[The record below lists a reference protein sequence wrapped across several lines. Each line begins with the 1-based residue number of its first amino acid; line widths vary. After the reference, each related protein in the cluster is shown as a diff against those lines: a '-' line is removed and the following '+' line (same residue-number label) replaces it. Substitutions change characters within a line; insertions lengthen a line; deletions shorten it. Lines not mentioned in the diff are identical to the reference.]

1 MGDSAPHKA
10 LRLIGTGL
18 VILLPVV
25 LALWFAQLRAK
36 AETIDQLHSFSQ
48 LALQKTEMVIRE
60 ADQARAKA
68 SQYRGELCS
77 ADHQRYLLH
86 IVRGLL
92 YVEDLIYAKEGANK
106 QVISSQADSLI
117 KISRIWAD
125 FFPA

>member
-1 MGDSAPHKA
+1 MADSAPHKA

-68 SQYRGELCS
+68 SGSPALFTAYCARPAVCGRS
-77 ADHQRYLLH
+77 
-86 IVRGLL
+86 
-92 YVEDLIYAKEGANK
+92 DL
-106 QVISSQADSLI
+106 
-117 KISRIWAD
+117 R
-125 FFPA
+125 

>member
-48 LALQKTEMVIRE
+48 LALQKT
-60 ADQARAKA
+60 
-68 SQYRGELCS
+68 
-77 ADHQRYLLH
+77 
-86 IVRGLL
+86 
-92 YVEDLIYAKEGANK
+92 
-106 QVISSQADSLI
+106 
-117 KISRIWAD
+117 
-125 FFPA
+125 

>member
-48 LALQKTEMVIRE
+48 LALQKTGNGHPG
-60 ADQARAKA
+60 
-68 SQYRGELCS
+68 SGS
-77 ADHQRYLLH
+77 
-86 IVRGLL
+86 GS
-92 YVEDLIYAKEGANK
+92 G
-106 QVISSQADSLI
+106 
-117 KISRIWAD
+117 
-125 FFPA
+125 

>member
-48 LALQKTEMVIRE
+48 LALQNGNGHPG
-60 ADQARAKA
+60 
-68 SQYRGELCS
+68 SGS
-77 ADHQRYLLH
+77 
-86 IVRGLL
+86 GS
-92 YVEDLIYAKEGANK
+92 G
-106 QVISSQADSLI
+106 
-117 KISRIWAD
+117 
-125 FFPA
+125 

>member
-10 LRLIGTGL
+10 LRLIGMGL

-60 ADQARAKA
+60 ADQARLKPA
-68 SQYRGELCS
+68 SIVVSY
-77 ADHQRYLLH
+77 AQR
-86 IVRGLL
+86 ITSV
-92 YVEDLIYAKEGANK
+92 IYCILFA
-106 QVISSQADSLI
+106 VCCMW
-117 KISRIWAD
+117 KI
-125 FFPA
+125 